1 MTYVVKDIV
10 RRN

>member
-10 RRN
+10 RRY